1 MWPRRRFR
9 PTSDPQAFDVA
20 IQWAASLLLAADN
33 NFVLAMRLPSGT
45 FKSLS
50 RKYF

>member
-1 MWPRRRFR
+1 MWPRRRFG
-9 PTSDPQAFDVA
+9 PTSDPQAFGVA
-20 IQWAASLLLAADN
+20 LQWAASLLLAADN

-45 FKSLS
+45 FKSLF